1 MQIAQIVIR
10 QTLVMFLYMLAGFV
24 LFKIKKMTVQGS
36 RDIASTLVYLII
48 PAVLVNSFCV
58 EFSAEKLKAFLLSAL
73 LGAISIFLAIV
84 ISRLL
89 FPKAPIDN
97 FASAFS
103 NAGFIGIPLVQA
115 ALGPTAVFYLVG
127 IIAMLNVGQWTY
139 GVGLLTGKKS
149 ATSLKSIL
157 LNPIMIGALIGLVLF
172 LTGLGSRVPEIIRIT
187 LQGISSLNGP
197 LAMLV
202 LGCYLAQTEPKK
214 LVTTPRLYW
223 MSAVRL
229 LLIPL
234 ATLLVFWPL
243 PIASEIKYAVFIAA
257 SAPVGANV
265 AVYAQ
270 LHGKD
275 YPYACQTVALTT
287 LLSIVTLPLMVMAAG
302 LLF

>member
-24 LFKIKKMTVQGS
+24 LFKIKRMTVQGS
-36 RDIASTLVYLII
+36 RDIASTWVYLII

-58 EFSAEKLKAFLLSAL
+58 EFSVQRLKEFLFSAL
-73 LGAISIFLAIV
+73 LGALSLLLAIV

-89 FPKAPIDN
+89 FPKAPIDD
-97 FASAFS
+97 FAAAFS

-115 ALGPTAVFYLVG
+115 ALGPNAVFYLVG

-157 LNPIMIGALIGLVLF
+157 LNPIMIGALIGLVIF
-172 LTGLGSRVPEIIRIT
+172 LTGLGPVVPDIIRIT
-187 LQGISSLNGP
+187 LQGLSSLNGP

-214 LVTTPRLYW
+214 LVTTPGLYW

-243 PIASEIKYAVFIAA
+243 PIAGEIKYAVFIAA

>member
-24 LFKIKKMTVQGS
+24 LFKIKRMTVQGS
-36 RDIASTLVYLII
+36 RDIASTLVNLII

-58 EFSAEKLKAFLLSAL
+58 EFSVQRLKEFLFSAL
-73 LGAISIFLAIV
+73 LGALSLLLAIV

-89 FPKAPIDN
+89 FPKAPIDD
-97 FASAFS
+97 FAAAFS

-115 ALGPTAVFYLVG
+115 ALGPNAVFYLVG

-157 LNPIMIGALIGLVLF
+157 LNPIMIGALIGLVIF
-172 LTGLGSRVPEIIRIT
+172 LTGLGPVVPDIIRIT
-187 LQGISSLNGP
+187 LQGLSSLNGP

-214 LVTTPRLYW
+214 LVTTPGLYW

-243 PIASEIKYAVFIAA
+243 PIAGEIKYAVFIAA